1 VSDSY
6 RWIVAVLYSVEM
18 SDTRSVDMVND
29 VEVIELEGDG
39 SRPSILVEPRP
50 TLSDPEISQRT
61 SFVGQ
66 DYCSPSQTSP
76 LYVAGQLLRT
86 KVLTDAE
93 TSSRHQSAGP
103 YLATSVSGMLPLST
117 TGESL
122 PSIPRLTSGRLPHY
136 NINSTST
143 SFQVSSTST
152 DTNTQSWL
160 KIK

>member
-1 VSDSY
+1 
-6 RWIVAVLYSVEM
+6 M
-18 SDTRSVDMVND
+18 SDPRMTD
-29 VEVIELEGDG
+29 VEEDVEIVEIEGNG
-39 SRPSILVEPRP
+39 SRPSILTEPRP
-50 TLSDPEISQRT
+50 VLTDPEISQRT

-93 TSSRHQSAGP
+93 TSSRHQSADP
-103 YLATSVSGMLPLST
+103 YLATSVSGTLPLST

-136 NINSTST
+136 SRPTVTTVLRNQTRH
-143 SFQVSSTST
+143 
-152 DTNTQSWL
+152 
-160 KIK
+160 